1 MKCLIHKFTT
11 NAVVLA
17 STRAAVLVFFVGP
30 CVCSLRGNF
39 HVFFLC
45 LFIVISCY
53 DTRILSSLTIN
64 LLGDNGAGLW
74 AFP

>member
-11 NAVVLA
+11 KAVVLA

-45 LFIVISCY
+45 LFIVI
-53 DTRILSSLTIN
+53 
-64 LLGDNGAGLW
+64 
-74 AFP
+74 